1 MQMSYVQN
9 FGPLDDE
16 EPGAGVR
23 VATRKPTFVNNNVS
37 LFKIN
42 DNQRSPRPG
51 PRVSVCQNRLIDKR
65 TRGLAPTTTVAASST
80 HGTQKLEIG
89 CFFRTR
95 KNFVWWLLLVLLRFI
110 HSPTSSAWVAPVEL
124 NEVG

>member
-16 EPGAGVR
+16 EPGVGVR

-89 CFFRTR
+89 CFFSDKKEFRVVAAACTSPFYSFT
-95 KNFVWWLLLVLLRFI
+95 NFFRLGR
-110 HSPTSSAWVAPVEL
+110 AR
-124 NEVG
+124 

>member
-89 CFFRTR
+89 CFFFGQEGISCAACTSPFYSFT
-95 KNFVWWLLLVLLRFI
+95 NFFRLGR
-110 HSPTSSAWVAPVEL
+110 ARRAE
-124 NEVG
+124 